1 MIAYKWFEKG
11 ITFALIIMMAV
22 VLLLSTVDLAVTLF
36 NDIVSQPIILD
47 INELLDIFGLFMI
60 VLIGIEL
67 LETIKAYLDEHIV
80 HTEIVLEVA
89 MIAIARKVIILDIKK
104 EESLTLFRD
113 CRHHPGPGGLLLFI
127 KAHLSP
133 PSGPAQNPAGEQNR
147 LNRGSPAAIRRLI
160 ACQPDC
166 HGKTCPESIRLP

>member
-11 ITFALIIMMAV
+11 ITFALIIMMAL
-22 VLLLSTVDLAVTLF
+22 VLLLSTVDLAATLF
-36 NDIVSQPIILD
+36 NDIVTPPIILD
-47 INELLDIFGLFMI
+47 INELLDVFGLFMI

-104 EESLTLFRD
+104 EDSLTLFGIAAIILALAVSYYLFKLTFRS
-113 CRHHPGPGGLLLFI
+113 HPDQPKTLPESGTGSTGDLQ
-127 KAHLSP
+127 P
-133 PSGPAQNPAGEQNR
+133 PSGG
-147 LNRGSPAAIRRLI
+147 
-160 ACQPDC
+160 
-166 HGKTCPESIRLP
+166 

>member
-11 ITFALIIMMAV
+11 ITFVLIIMMSV

-36 NDIVSQPIILD
+36 NDIVSPPIILD

-104 EESLTLFRD
+104 EESLTLF
-113 CRHHPGPGGLLLFI
+113 GI
-127 KAHLSP
+127 
-133 PSGPAQNPAGEQNR
+133 
-147 LNRGSPAAIRRLI
+147 AAIILALAVSYYLLKLTFRRHPD
-160 ACQPDC
+160 QP
-166 HGKTCPESIRLP
+166 KTLAESKTGSTGDLQPPYGG

>member
-11 ITFALIIMMAV
+11 ITFVLIIMMAV

-36 NDIVSQPIILD
+36 NDIVTPPIILD

-104 EESLTLFRD
+104 EESLTLFGIAAIILALAVSYYLFKLTFRS
-113 CRHHPGPGGLLLFI
+113 HPDQPKTLPESRTGSTGDLQ
-127 KAHLSP
+127 P
-133 PSGPAQNPAGEQNR
+133 PSGG
-147 LNRGSPAAIRRLI
+147 
-160 ACQPDC
+160 
-166 HGKTCPESIRLP
+166 